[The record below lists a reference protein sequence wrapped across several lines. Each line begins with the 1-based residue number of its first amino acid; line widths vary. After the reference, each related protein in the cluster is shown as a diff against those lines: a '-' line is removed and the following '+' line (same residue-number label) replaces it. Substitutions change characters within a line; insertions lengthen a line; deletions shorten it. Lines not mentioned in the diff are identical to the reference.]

1 MDAFGILL
9 NYLDISKFLVILI
22 IMFMVAVIRAISYVN
37 LSFFFGI
44 IVLKSKKN
52 TGKPSQYI
60 SIDVKEDNHN
70 TKQKKRRKSKIQIQ
84 GFYQNEI
91 LESQKTF
98 CLGEKTKNVEH
109 LNQILNNCKNNSI
122 EKKDE
127 ISIMFVESLS
137 SLNSWGNNEVENE
150 IFKEV
155 HWILEKN
162 ESQNNAESL
171 VYQYIYPPM
180 KSYPNYEKVNIYPE
194 DGEKKEE
201 ELLSAYKL
209 GICRIFKED
218 ESHLKSNIVKE
229 VNGNLFKIYSEGDPN
244 LIKEKCRKET
254 IPGNFS
260 ETLQKYKEKGY
271 NIIGLA
277 GKKMK
282 MNYLQS
288 QRIDRSICES
298 NMIFLGFAIYKVI
311 IEDYKSSYSW
321 CLIIILDKKIIIIK
335 CNIINFFTINE
346 VNKKT
351 FNKYFL

>member
-1 MDAFGILL
+1 MDVFGILL
-9 NYLDISKFLVILI
+9 NNLDISKFLVILI
-22 IMFMVAVIRAISYVN
+22 IMFMVVVISAISYIN

-44 IVLKSKKN
+44 IILKSKKN
-52 TGKPSQYI
+52 SNTPSQYI

-70 TKQKKRRKSKIQIQ
+70 TKQKKKRKTKIQIQ

-91 LESQKTF
+91 LESQKAF
-98 CLGEKTKNVEH
+98 CLGEETKNVEH
-109 LNQILNNCKNNSI
+109 LNQILNSRKNNSI
-122 EKKDE
+122 KKKDE

-137 SLNSWGNNEVENE
+137 SLNSWENNEVENE

-155 HWILEKN
+155 NWILEKN
-162 ESQNNAESL
+162 ESQNNAESI
-171 VYQYIYPPM
+171 VYQYVHPPM
-180 KSYPNYEKVNIYPE
+180 KSYPNYEKVIIYPE
-194 DGEKKEE
+194 DGEEKEE

-244 LIKEKCRKET
+244 LIREKCRKET
-254 IPGNFS
+254 IPENFC

-298 NMIFLGFAIYKVI
+298 NMIFLGLAIYKVI
-311 IEDYKSSYSW
+311 IEDYKSSYS
-321 CLIIILDKKIIIIK
+321 
-335 CNIINFFTINE
+335 
-346 VNKKT
+346 
-351 FNKYFL
+351 